1 MTATAGFIWNAPA
14 ETMERG
20 ALRTL
25 QGERLRAIAGYV
37 YERSPFYRAR
47 FDEYG
52 VRPGDIQNLD
62 DLGRLPFTVK
72 GDLRDQYPF
81 GMLAVPREEVVRV
94 QASSGTRGKLTVVS
108 YTRNDVETWAEV
120 CARALALGGT
130 RPGDVVQNAYGYGLF
145 TGGLGIHYGAERMGA
160 TIIPMSGGNTI
171 RQVMILRDLKAK
183 TLTCTP
189 SYALIMGEIMEQE
202 GVYPADLDLRF
213 GIFGAEPWTEEMRL
227 EIEQRL
233 GIHAVDIYGLSEIIG
248 PGVACECVEARDGLH
263 VQEDHFLIEVVN
275 PNTGETLP
283 DGHYGELVFT
293 TLTKEAMPVIRYRTG
308 DISAIINEPCACGRT
323 TRRMARLRGRFDDMI
338 ILHGVNV
345 YPSEIE
351 ATLLEFDEV
360 APFYQI
366 VLDWNGRTETIEVQ
380 AETTP
385 RYAEETTDEDRT
397 ILTQQIARILKSR
410 FDLTMQV
417 QLFAPG
423 ELGRLEVGKAV
434 RVVDRRK

>member
-1 MTATAGFIWNAPA
+1 MTSGTTYFWDEAA
-14 ETMERG
+14 ETMDRAERE
-20 ALRTL
+20 RL
-25 QGERLRAIAGYV
+25 QGERLRAITSYV
-37 YERSPFYRAR
+37 FERSPFYHAR
-47 FDEYG
+47 FDQYG
-52 VRPGDIQNLD
+52 VSPGDIH
-62 DLGRLPFTVK
+62 DLGDLSKLPFTVK

-81 GMLAVPREEVVRV
+81 GMLCVPRSDVVRV

-108 YTRNDVETWAEV
+108 YTSRDIDIWAEV
-120 CARALALGGT
+120 CARSLALGGT
-130 RPGDVVQNAYGYGLF
+130 RPGDTVQNAYGYGLF

-160 TIIPMSGGNTI
+160 TVVPMSGGNTV
-171 RQVMILRDLKAK
+171 RQVMILRDLRAK

-189 SYALIMGEIMEQE
+189 SYALIIGEIMESE
-202 GVYPADLDLRF
+202 GVFPADLDLRF
-213 GIFGAEPWTEEMRL
+213 GVFGAEPWTEEMRL
-227 EIEQRL
+227 EIERRL
-233 GIHAVDIYGLSEIIG
+233 GIHAVDIYGLSEVIG

-263 VQEDHFLIEVVN
+263 VQEDHFLIEIVD
-275 PNTGETLP
+275 PNTGEALP
-283 DGHYGELVFT
+283 DGQYGELVFT
-293 TLTKEAMPVIRYRTG
+293 TLTKEAMPIIRYRTG
-308 DISAIINEPCACGRT
+308 DISAIINEPCSCGRT
-323 TRRMARLRGRFDDMI
+323 TRRMARLRGRYDDMI

-380 AETTP
+380 AEMTP
-385 RYAEETTDEDRT
+385 RYSEEAIEQDKNV
-397 ILTQQIARILKSR
+397 LTEQIARILKSR